1 MFSMGPGELIILM
14 IVVLVVIGPEK
25 LPEFA
30 RTIARGIRDL
40 KKYGEDVRKE
50 FEKDLLTEDI
60 KRDLEAIT
68 KDEPADYSYTG
79 TSDTY
84 EEDVRPYEGE
94 GELEDHSDESDAEG
108 DETAE
113 DEKEKPGSGEAPSVG
128 DRATD

>member
-1 MFSMGPGELIILM
+1 M
-14 IVVLVVIGPEK
+14 
-25 LPEFA
+25 
-30 RTIARGIRDL
+30 
-40 KKYGEDVRKE
+40 
-50 FEKDLLTEDI
+50 
-60 KRDLEAIT
+60 EAIT

-113 DEKEKPGSGEAPSVG
+113 DEKEKPDSGEEPSVG